1 MTQFKIGEN
10 NCKATRIYVFISIIT
25 LTIKDKEAVLR
36 KAKLLRGSNILITE
50 DFPRRVREHR
60 AELARFA
67 KEVRKLALCCV
78 S

>member
-1 MTQFKIGEN
+1 M
-10 NCKATRIYVFISIIT
+10 
-25 LTIKDKEAVLR
+25 LR

-67 KEVRKLALCCV
+67 KEVRIFRFYWLLLIL

>member
-1 MTQFKIGEN
+1 MQIIANQPEFPFKP
-10 NCKATRIYVFISIIT
+10 TYVRTYSDDN
-25 LTIKDKEAVLR
+25 LQDKEAVLR

-67 KEVRKLALCCV
+67 KEVNKF
-78 S
+78 

>member
-1 MTQFKIGEN
+1 MQIIANQPEFLFKP
-10 NCKATRIYVFISIIT
+10 TYVRTYSDDN
-25 LTIKDKEAVLR
+25 LQDKEAVLR

-67 KEVRKLALCCV
+67 KEVNKF
-78 S
+78 

>member
-1 MTQFKIGEN
+1 MTQFKFGAN
-10 NCKATRIYVFISIIT
+10 NCKETRIYVFISIIT

-36 KAKLLRGSNILITE
+36 KAKLLRGSSILITE

-67 KEVRKLALCCV
+67 KEVNKF
-78 S
+78 

>member
-1 MTQFKIGEN
+1 MQIIANQPEFPFKP
-10 NCKATRIYVFISIIT
+10 TYVRTYSNDNIQ
-25 LTIKDKEAVLR
+25 DKEAVLR

>member
-1 MTQFKIGEN
+1 M
-10 NCKATRIYVFISIIT
+10 
-25 LTIKDKEAVLR
+25 LR

-67 KEVRKLALCCV
+67 KEVSILYISLAPPYFVLK
-78 S
+78 